1 MPLSAVIY
9 TSNEAFSSV
18 REAVRKSAEGLAIKP
33 YTFSFAHKLETGAIR
48 VRATELAQGVLM
60 PVVREMVKKGEA
72 TLASS
77 ADREVREAAYEE
89 LIEDGDRTR
98 RVATIRF
105 ASPTIVEVQGEG
117 VPFPVIHAIFAR
129 YREIWSAFSPIP
141 LNPATEAMGHVHV
154 TDFKISCAAA
164 GLIGTG
170 AEGWVTL
177 EMERGRTE
185 QEIALFNTLVDFAFY
200 CGTGAHTDEGLG
212 QTRRMEGRHSVL
224 GGRNGALSSKCEYL

>member
-9 TSNEAFSSV
+9 TSNEAFSSI
-18 REAVRKSAEGLAIKP
+18 RDAVRKSAEGLAIKP

-72 TLASS
+72 TLASR
-77 ADREVREAAYEE
+77 ADREVREATFDA

-117 VPFPVIHAIFAR
+117 VPFPVIHAIFAG

-141 LNPATEAMGHVHV
+141 LPPAKEAMAHVHV

-164 GLIGTG
+164 GSIGMG

-200 CGTGAHTDEGLG
+200 CGTGARTDEGLG

-224 GGRNGALSSKCEYL
+224 RGRNGALPSRCEYL